1 MPIAID
7 PSSPAITAVGTSARS
22 TAAFSPPDE
31 TVLVALAATQYSFG
45 GYTISN
51 SGSALSWTKVVDR
64 YASGSSPGGGV
75 TIWVAKNATARTNL
89 TVTTTSEGGGVSQVL
104 KVFVVSG
111 ADMDDWIG
119 NSGSG
124 GATTSSLT
132 VNSAYTSSAAGSRG
146 FFMGNDWN
154 AAGAPTVGLGD
165 TGFTY
170 HSADG
175 LSGAVVHK
183 ATNTAASGTVVGF
196 SLTASGTREWNW
208 GAVEI
213 LPGPDHPRLNVSR
226 PTGAVHRAANW

>member
-7 PSSPAITAVGTSARS
+7 PSSPPITAVGDSART

-45 GYTISN
+45 SHAISN
-51 SGSALSWTKVVDR
+51 SGAALSWTKVVDQF
-64 YASGSSPGGGV
+64 ANGNPAGSV
-75 TIWVAKNATARTNL
+75 TIWVAKNATARTNM
-89 TVTTTSEGGGVSQVL
+89 TVTATSEGGSFGQVL
-104 KVFVVSG
+104 KVFVVTG

-124 GATTSSLT
+124 GATTSNLT

-146 FFMGNDWN
+146 FFMGSDCN

-165 TGFTY
+165 TGFTF
-170 HSADG
+170 HGTDMI
-175 LSGAVVHK
+175 SGAVVHK
-183 ATNTAASGTVVGF
+183 AANTAAAGTVVGF
-196 SLTASGTREWNW
+196 SLSASGSREWNW

-213 LPGPDHPRLNVSR
+213 LPGSDHLRLNVSR
-226 PTGAVHRAANW
+226 PVGAVHRAASW

>member
-7 PSSPAITAVGTSARS
+7 PSSPPITAVGDSART

-45 GYTISN
+45 FHTISN
-51 SGSALSWTKVVDR
+51 SGAALSWTKVVDR
-64 YASGSSPGGGV
+64 FANGNPAGGV

-89 TVTTTSEGGGVSQVL
+89 TVTATSGGGGVSQVL
-104 KVFVVSG
+104 KVFVVTG

-132 VNSAYTSSAAGSRG
+132 VSSAYTSSAAGSRG
-146 FFMGNDWN
+146 FFVGSDWE

-165 TGFTY
+165 TGFTF
-170 HSADG
+170 HGADG
-175 LSGAVVHK
+175 ISGAVVHK
-183 ATNTAASGTVVGF
+183 AANTAAAGTVVGF
-196 SLTASGTREWNW
+196 SLSASGSREWNW

-226 PTGAVHRAANW
+226 PVGAVHRAASW

>member
-1 MPIAID
+1 MAIAID
-7 PSSPAITAVGTSARS
+7 PSSPPITAIGDSART

-31 TVLVALAATQYSFG
+31 TILVALAATQYSFG

-64 YASGSSPGGGV
+64 FANGNPAGGV

-89 TVTTTSEGGGVSQVL
+89 TVTTTSEGGSVGQVL
-104 KVFVVSG
+104 KVFVVTG
-111 ADMDDWIG
+111 ADMDNWIG
-119 NSGSG
+119 NTGSG

-146 FFMGNDWN
+146 FFIGNDWN

-165 TGFTY
+165 TGYTY
-170 HSADG
+170 HSTET

-183 ATNTAASGTVVGF
+183 ATNTAAAGTVVGF

-226 PTGAVHRAANW
+226 PVGAVHRAASW